1 MTDQQ
6 PTPPS
11 LSLNPL
17 LRVVLFMVV
26 GMVVG
31 FRISEQYI
39 ANLHVYAALAFFVT
53 VILSLLFFRRR
64 YLSGGM
70 LLVSCLAFG
79 LWLAVNA
86 DRKGRVVFPATE
98 VEYDAVLFSEPVRHG
113 KVVMCDLV
121 LPGLPSN
128 TTVQASIL
136 CDTVSERY
144 LRLHV
149 GDGIHAY
156 SAFEKPG
163 CRARR
168 YRTFIYYSNWEK
180 AAVSLKT
187 LSLSSRLRLRALKL
201 RQQLVSRLMSTT
213 AGHDELAV
221 VVAMTLG
228 DKSLLTK
235 DVKDMYS
242 VTAASHVLA
251 LSGLHLSI
259 LYGVIMLLLAPFRRR
274 LLVQVLLLT
283 TIWTYTW
290 LVGLS
295 PSVVRAA
302 TMLSI
307 YSIVTLLYRDR
318 VSFNVLAFS
327 AILMLIISPHSLL
340 DVGFQLSY
348 LSVAAILLFVPLLT
362 YAVRNT
368 LIRRWR
374 LTSWL
379 YDLLAVSVAAQ
390 LGTAP
395 LVAYYFGRFSC
406 LFLLSS
412 LFAVPL
418 VTLILWVALLFFLTA
433 FLPAV
438 QLWIGSV
445 LTALARLLNGSLAA
459 IASIPGAS
467 IEHLRPSVAQVIG
480 CYILILVAYTF
491 ILILLRRHVNRY

>member
-1 MTDQQ
+1 
-6 PTPPS
+6 
-11 LSLNPL
+11 
-17 LRVVLFMVV
+17 
-26 GMVVG
+26 
-31 FRISEQYI
+31 
-39 ANLHVYAALAFFVT
+39 
-53 VILSLLFFRRR
+53 
-64 YLSGGM
+64 
-70 LLVSCLAFG
+70 
-79 LWLAVNA
+79 
-86 DRKGRVVFPATE
+86 
-98 VEYDAVLFSEPVRHG
+98 
-113 KVVMCDLV
+113 
-121 LPGLPSN
+121 
-128 TTVQASIL
+128 
-136 CDTVSERY
+136 
-144 LRLHV
+144 
-149 GDGIHAY
+149 
-156 SAFEKPG
+156 
-163 CRARR
+163 
-168 YRTFIYYSNWEK
+168 
-180 AAVSLKT
+180 VSLKT

-213 AGHDELAV
+213 AGHDEMAV

-283 TIWTYTW
+283 TIWTYAW

-327 AILMLIISPHSLL
+327 AILLLIISPHSLL

-491 ILILLRRHVNRY
+491 TLILLRRHVNRY